1 MGLFWGRKSTYQ
13 IHFEQMLAENQLR
26 LQYHFSCL
34 SRKHGDL
41 LRLVPLFL
49 HLELGHFLPGL
60 ERDALHGIAGYH
72 PDDDTQRLAA
82 LYFPKYRALSSEKST
97 LFEKKHPL
105 EFLYLM
111 GSAGTA
117 AYSAGSDMDF
127 WVGIEKHRYKQAEL
141 RNLQQKL
148 TLIENWAAQHQLE
161 LHFFL
166 TDIADLR
173 NDRYGEL
180 DGESCGSAL
189 GVLLKDEFYR
199 SMLHLAGKYP
209 KFWASPIDTKEKA
222 SENKLFDR
230 FLSDR
235 FLKLLDIGA
244 IHQVVPQE
252 LPGAVLWQILK
263 GLHSPFKSVLKIAL
277 LEYYAC
283 ASRPELLSH
292 RHKRAIHAQK
302 QIERTDPYLAMIEQ
316 IRSYHQETG
325 KDPAATRLLE
335 ECFLIK
341 CLAGLDPQ
349 QNSKRFAFLM
359 DLAARWGFSSS
370 EALRSHRFRDW
381 PYAES
386 AALAKRIFEHYI
398 DTYRLLRAQA
408 LQRKGCVS
416 ERDLTVMGKTLRA
429 YLEKQDNKIP
439 YHFSLLEARH
449 IHMLRFGKAR
459 SASNHSVWTLLA
471 DFGGNESHSK
481 NVPLFEHSDLLSAC
495 AWFVL
500 NGYWHPRQKI
510 ALPAVHQ
517 YNVEMIAAFFRQLVD
532 FLPKEKILDQVLRTW
547 NAKAEIKKIFLMPN
561 TQEPDNQD
569 QLVSL
574 TCYTLNSFGE
584 MHTHTFVGKECLQQM
599 VASLL
604 IPAADLKEFSKESYR
619 VFRYGNAAVPKH
631 RIALEIQQKMDS
643 LCETLL
649 ARRQSASPSVIR

>member
-13 IHFEQMLAENQLR
+13 IHFERMQAENQLR
-26 LQYHFSCL
+26 LEYHFTCL

-41 LRLVPLFL
+41 LRLMPLLL
-49 HLELGHFLPGL
+49 HLELNLFLPGL
-60 ERDALHGIAGYH
+60 EQDALHGIAGYQ
-72 PDDDTQRLAA
+72 PDDDTLLMAA
-82 LYFPKYRALSSEKST
+82 QYFPQVRTLSTEKGA
-97 LFEKKHPL
+97 LFEKKQPL

-127 WVGIEKHRYKQAEL
+127 WVGIEKHKYKRTEL

-148 TLIENWAAQHQLE
+148 TLIENWASQYQLE

-209 KFWASPIDTKEKA
+209 KFWATPVGTQESA

-235 FLKLLDIGA
+235 LLKLLDIGA
-244 IHQVVPQE
+244 IHHVVPQE

-283 ASRPELLSH
+283 ADKPELLSH
-292 RHKRAIHAQK
+292 RHKRGIHTQK
-302 QIERTDPYLAMIEQ
+302 QVGRTDPYLAMIEQ
-316 IRSYHQETG
+316 IRTYHLETG
-325 KDPAATRLLE
+325 KDPAERRLLE

-359 DLAARWGFSSS
+359 ELSARWDFSPA
-370 EALRSHRFRDW
+370 EAQRLHRFRDW

-386 AALAKRIFEHYI
+386 AALAKRIFDHYI
-398 DTYRLLRAQA
+398 NTYKLLRTKA
-408 LQRKGCVS
+408 LQTKGSVS

-429 YLEKQDNKIP
+429 YLEKQENKIP

-459 SASNHSVWTLLA
+459 NASQQAVWTLLA
-471 DFGGNESHSK
+471 DFGGNGIHSK
-481 NVPLFEHSDLLSAC
+481 NVPLFEHPDILSVC
-495 AWFVL
+495 AWFAL

-510 ALPAVHQ
+510 ALPAIHQ
-517 YNVEMIAAFFRQLVD
+517 YSVEMISAFFRQFVA

-547 NAKAEIKKIFLMPN
+547 NDKAEIKRIFLMPN
-561 TQEPDNQD
+561 ALEPDNQD
-569 QLVSL
+569 QLVNL

-584 MHTHTFVGKECLQQM
+584 MHTHQYSGKDSLQQL
-599 VASLL
+599 VAQLL
-604 IPAADLKEFSKESYR
+604 IPSVDFKEFSKDSCI
-619 VFRYGNAAVPKH
+619 VFRYGSAATPRH
-631 RIALEIQQKMDS
+631 RIALDIQQKMDA
-643 LCETLL
+643 LCEALP
-649 ARRQSASPSVIR
+649 ARRQCAS